1 MLDLTALN
9 ANLYQIKMADS
20 NTLTLKRP
28 TQALYQS
35 IIKIG
40 ELAKGEIDE
49 GIINQAMEIFA
60 RVLNRNTDNKSF
72 SLGELEKEYDFTV
85 ALMVISDYMKYYAE
99 EIANTVNF
107 QPAQQ

>member
-1 MLDLTALN
+1 MLDLTAIN
-9 ANLYQIKMADS
+9 AHLYQIKMADGE
-20 NTLTLKRP
+20 TLTLKRP

-40 ELAKGEIDE
+40 EMSKGDVDE
-49 GIINQAMEIFA
+49 GIIDTAMEIFCEI
-60 RVLNRNTDNKSF
+60 LNRNTNNKSF
-72 SLGELEKEYDFTV
+72 TLGELEGEYDFTV

-99 EIANTVNF
+99 EIANKVNF

>member
-1 MLDLTALN
+1 MLDLAALN
-9 ANLYQIKMADS
+9 AHLYQIKMADGV
-20 NTLTLKRP
+20 TLTLKRP
-28 TQALYQS
+28 TQALYQY

-40 ELAKGEIDE
+40 ELTKGDVDE

-60 RVLNRNTDNKSF
+60 AILNRNTQDVTF

-99 EIANTVNF
+99 EIANKVNF
-107 QPAQQ
+107 QPAQ